1 MSQGKSDKDTQIQ
14 KFSNNQL
21 LRAQLRCHLMNHC
34 NRGVQI
40 IEEDKFLKGKIK
52 EEEL

>member
-1 MSQGKSDKDTQIQ
+1 MSQGKSAKETQIQ

-21 LRAQLRCHLMNHC
+21 LRAQLRCHLMNHW
-34 NRGVQI
+34 NRGVQVT
-40 IEEDKFLKGKIK
+40 EEDKILKGKIK